1 MFRRNKLYISL
12 EENCVRLL
20 LGRGDGKRVLVEGFS
35 TLSLEEGL
43 GRARDAG
50 DLFAVGERIKNLA
63 QEQGLSAKRYMVVL
77 DRRGIVAR
85 TARVPVLKPR
95 LLRDFLAREMGSL
108 LPVDPDEYVSDYAVL
123 KMVDEGDEGSYYQ
136 VFLAG
141 VPRYMV
147 EQVGIM
153 AQAWD
158 AYVEAVEV
166 APRSILRLFRTSSWP
181 DSVVLNLRADGGFV
195 MVIEKGGLLVH
206 ADLPFAGLDLVRP
219 EEVAREVRGY
229 LDFYSSR
236 NQGKTIEQVWMAG
249 QAGCDGE
256 WVTRLAEFLPV
267 PVEMLAGPAGLPV
280 CSRRGKAGSQ
290 AVCTHAVLLGAL
302 LRKG

>member
-20 LGRGDGKRVLVEGFS
+20 LGRADGKRVFVEGFAA
-35 TLSLEEGL
+35 LSLEEGL

-95 LLRDFLAREMGSL
+95 LLDRFLRNEMGSF
-108 LPVDPDEYVSDYAVL
+108 LPVDPEEYVSDYAVL
-123 KMVDEGDEGSYYQ
+123 QMVEEGNEKYYQ

-141 VPRYMV
+141 VPRFMV
-147 EQVGIM
+147 EQVGVM

-166 APRSILRLFRTSSWP
+166 APRSVLRLFQRSSQP
-181 DSVVLNLRADGGFV
+181 DSLVLNLRADGGFV
-195 MVIEKGGLLVH
+195 MVMEKRGLLVY
-206 ADLPFAGLDLVRP
+206 ADLPFASLAGV
-219 EEVAREVRGY
+219 EAGEVAREVRGY

-236 NQGKTIEQVWMAG
+236 NQGKTIDQVRLAG

-256 WVTRLAEFLPV
+256 
-267 PVEMLAGPAGLPV
+267 
-280 CSRRGKAGSQ
+280 C
-290 AVCTHAVLLGAL
+290 
-302 LRKG
+302 